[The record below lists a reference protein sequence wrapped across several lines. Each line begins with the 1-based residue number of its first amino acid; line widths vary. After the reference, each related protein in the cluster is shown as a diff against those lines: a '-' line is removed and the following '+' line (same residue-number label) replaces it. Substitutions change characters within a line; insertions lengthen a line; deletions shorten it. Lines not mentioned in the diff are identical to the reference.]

1 MTFYKYSCKIQLYYY
16 RWYSAVITVVTM
28 QKGAAFMFQIDAMS
42 RTPVYEQII
51 SQVEKFI
58 LGGILSAG
66 DQLPSVRS
74 LSVNL
79 SVNPNT
85 IQKAYGELDL
95 RGIISTVPGRGCFIT
110 EKALEALRANSRKK
124 LLLLE
129 EIVAELWAAGVTRK
143 ELDDTIDRATQR
155 IQQK

>member
-1 MTFYKYSCKIQLYYY
+1 
-16 RWYSAVITVVTM
+16 
-28 QKGAAFMFQIDAMS
+28 MFQIDAMS

-58 LGGILSAG
+58 LGGVLGAG

-74 LSVNL
+74 LSMEL

-85 IQKAYGELDL
+85 IQKAYGELDV

-110 EKALEALRANSRKK
+110 EDALENLRGVSRKK
-124 LLLLE
+124 LSLLE
-129 EIVAELWAAGVTRK
+129 SLAAELWSAGVTRE
-143 ELDDTIDRATQR
+143 ELDAAIDRATAEQR
-155 IQQK
+155 TV

>member
-1 MTFYKYSCKIQLYYY
+1 
-16 RWYSAVITVVTM
+16 
-28 QKGAAFMFQIDAMS
+28 MFQIDAMS

-58 LGGILSAG
+58 LGGVLRAG

-74 LSVNL
+74 LSIEL

-85 IQKAYGELDL
+85 IQKAYGELDI

-110 EKALEALRANSRKK
+110 EAALDILRARSRQK
-124 LLLLE
+124 LSLLE
-129 EIVAELWAAGVTRK
+129 EIAAELWAAGVTRE
-143 ELDDTIDRATQR
+143 ELDAAVDRGTKGGR
-155 IQQK
+155 PT

>member
-1 MTFYKYSCKIQLYYY
+1 MI
-16 RWYSAVITVVTM
+16 
-28 QKGAAFMFQIDAMS
+28 QIDAMS

-58 LGGILSAG
+58 LGGILRSG

-74 LSVNL
+74 LSMDL

-110 EKALEALRANSRKK
+110 ETALEALRANSRKK

-143 ELDDTIDRATQR
+143 ELDDAIDSVIRR
-155 IQQK
+155 GQQK

>member
-1 MTFYKYSCKIQLYYY
+1 
-16 RWYSAVITVVTM
+16 
-28 QKGAAFMFQIDAMS
+28 MFQIDAMS

-58 LGGILSAG
+58 LGGVLRAG

-74 LSVNL
+74 LSIEL

-85 IQKAYGELDL
+85 IQKAYGELDI

-110 EKALEALRANSRKK
+110 EAALDILRARSRQK
-124 LLLLE
+124 LSLLE
-129 EIVAELWAAGVTRK
+129 EIAAELWAAGVTRE
-143 ELDDTIDRATQR
+143 ELDAAVDRGTKGGQPT
-155 IQQK
+155 

>member
-1 MTFYKYSCKIQLYYY
+1 
-16 RWYSAVITVVTM
+16 
-28 QKGAAFMFQIDAMS
+28 MFQIDAMS

-51 SQVEKFI
+51 SQAEKFI
-58 LGGILSAG
+58 LGGILHSG

-74 LSVNL
+74 LSIEL

-95 RGIISTVPGRGCFIT
+95 RGIISTVPGRGCFVT
-110 EKALEALRANSRKK
+110 EKALETLRANSRKK

-129 EIVAELWAAGVTRK
+129 ELVAELWAAGVTRK
-143 ELDDTIDRATQR
+143 ELNDAVENAIGGGR
-155 IQQK
+155 QK